1 MRLKRLFNKC
11 LWVPKGIHKIVTNV
25 GSATGLQDHP
35 SRESD
40 SGPEDFSFPLKVY
53 LAPCTKLN
61 ALDNPVSETHGLSYH
76 QRQSSKEKQQPGR
89 AWKEKKKCS
98 SAWGLRRKR
107 RTGPWQFVSLWLMV
121 PDFSFRVKSSSDV
134 QCHLVLWLPTPP
146 SPKCRAGLVRFPSS
160 DNFSDYL
167 FWYFNLDNSVHFL
180 CVALAGVTVSVYTSL
195 PSFLFFFPSIFFTLR
210 YPWMVFQRSKKLS
223 CHRRNHIN
231 YTFVSTLAMIVPF
244 L

>member
-1 MRLKRLFNKC
+1 MKR
-11 LWVPKGIHKIVTNV
+11 
-25 GSATGLQDHP
+25 
-35 SRESD
+35 
-40 SGPEDFSFPLKVY
+40 
-53 LAPCTKLN
+53 
-61 ALDNPVSETHGLSYH
+61 
-76 QRQSSKEKQQPGR
+76 
-89 AWKEKKKCS
+89 KKKCS

-121 PDFSFRVKSSSDV
+121 PDFSFHVKSSSDV

-195 PSFLFFFPSIFFTLR
+195 PSFLFFFLLSSLPSGTLGWFSKEAKNC
-210 YPWMVFQRSKKLS
+210 PVIEGATSTTPLFQ
-223 CHRRNHIN
+223 H
-231 YTFVSTLAMIVPF
+231 
-244 L
+244 